1 MQKALDFPAARSFT
15 SRKTSVGTEGEKKEI
30 LAMRSLT
37 VYSNQDFK
45 TFLSLVT
52 EGLNQNRQVS
62 DNFTA
67 CPLMTRT
74 FKLWFKTNSQCNSLQ
89 TDLSHAF
96 VALLGLQ
103 KYLWFQNLICML
115 IHPKLL
121 AQLRQHWQF
130 ALSPWKNVQYK
141 SFLPV
146 MLTGMW
152 SHPPQGCLITLLLR
166 CVLDT
171 NSRKHYFRRFKLADF
186 IYHTSIL
193 TRHLTSI

>member
-1 MQKALDFPAARSFT
+1 MIQKALDFPAACSFT

-37 VYSNQDFK
+37 VFWNQDFK

-74 FKLWFKTNSQCNSLQ
+74 FKLWFKTNLRCNSLQ

-96 VALLGLQ
+96 VTLLGLQ
-103 KYLWFQNLICML
+103 IPVISESNLYVNSSQIACTATSAL
-115 IHPKLL
+115 TVRSLSLEERAVQKFPPCDADRDVIPPSTGLL
-121 AQLRQHWQF
+121 NNSLA
-130 ALSPWKNVQYK
+130 
-141 SFLPV
+141 
-146 MLTGMW
+146 
-152 SHPPQGCLITLLLR
+152 TL
-166 CVLDT
+166 CVG
-171 NSRKHYFRRFKLADF
+171 Y
-186 IYHTSIL
+186 
-193 TRHLTSI
+193 